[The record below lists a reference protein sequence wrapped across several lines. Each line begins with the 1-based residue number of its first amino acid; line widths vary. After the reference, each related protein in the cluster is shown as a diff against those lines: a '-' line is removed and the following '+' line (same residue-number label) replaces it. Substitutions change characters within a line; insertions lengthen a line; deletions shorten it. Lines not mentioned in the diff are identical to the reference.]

1 MNEINNYIEIYDEVM
16 STIKSYQEKKKDNQ
30 NLTISVIQNKDKV
43 FVDIGIIDLEKN
55 CKDIKTKVFD
65 LGFNEYVLP
74 RIVIRYNSLY
84 KQKKENIVKN
94 GENAYYT
101 NTASN
106 GDNLKLVN
114 YSLNEV
120 NYIRC
125 LLD

>member
-74 RIVIRYNSLY
+74 RIAIRYNGLY
-84 KQKKENIVKN
+84 KQKKEDIVKN
-94 GENAYYT
+94 GDNAYYT

>member
-1 MNEINNYIEIYDEVM
+1 MKLEEM
-16 STIKSYQEKKKDNQ
+16 KKLATA
-30 NLTISVIQNKDKV
+30 LTLKDKV

-74 RIVIRYNSLY
+74 RIAIRYNGLY
-84 KQKKENIVKN
+84 KQKKEDIVKN
-94 GENAYYT
+94 GDNAYYT